1 MFSILDVRSLIAQRP
16 GVSLRDL
23 ALHFK
28 VSPGM
33 MEMML
38 DKLIS
43 RGDVECF
50 VAASCCGGECG
61 CNGGHHKSYKLTL
74 KGRQALEAAQP

>member
-1 MFSILDVRSLIAQRP
+1 MFSVLDVRSLIAERP

-38 DKLIS
+38 EKLIS

-50 VAASCCGGECG
+50 NLSSCCGGECS
-61 CNGGHHKSYKLTL
+61 CGGEHHKAYKLTM
-74 KGRQALEAAQP
+74 KGREATEAAHA

>member
-1 MFSILDVRSLIAQRP
+1 MFSVLDVRSLIAQRP

-23 ALHFK
+23 SYHFK

-38 DKLIS
+38 EKLIS

-50 VAASCCGGECG
+50 NLSSCCGGECG
-61 CNGGHHKSYKLTL
+61 CDGLHHKAYKLTL
-74 KGRQALEAAQP
+74 KGRETLAAERA